1 MEMEGEYVVVV
12 VVVSNNRELCPT
24 LGENQDLVKKW
35 PQYTFR
41 EAGPLTLVCHSMSK
55 GCRLTK
61 SPSRLREHTMQVG
74 ESKGWREF
82 VPDHKQLQCQ
92 GGWTLFFRSHQVF

>member
-55 GCRLTK
+55 GCMCVHAHSMYNWQNFLN
-61 SPSRLREHTMQVG
+61 
-74 ESKGWREF
+74 
-82 VPDHKQLQCQ
+82 
-92 GGWTLFFRSHQVF
+92 